1 MPSSAVGPA
10 GTPLITVS
18 ARGGCAHLCHGNTWV
33 GEWDQH
39 CHHQGAPADACG
51 VVPPVAPLLTQLLVP
66 AVGVAAPQE
75 LAWISF
81 WILHLWKIIFSGNFP
96 VAASAN
102 SEGSTR
108 CSQGSDPP
116 CASPGSLNFISQENT
131 VALRHGSALILW
143 C

>member
-33 GEWDQH
+33 GEWDQL

-51 VVPPVAPLLTQLLVP
+51 IVPPVAPLLTQLLVP

-81 WILHLWKIIFSGNFP
+81 WILHLWKIIFSGNFLWQLQRTVRGARGAARAQTLP
-96 VAASAN
+96 VHH
-102 SEGSTR
+102 
-108 CSQGSDPP
+108 
-116 CASPGSLNFISQENT
+116 L
-131 VALRHGSALILW
+131 VL
-143 C
+143 